1 MLQMAVGRH
10 SARVIGAIALL
21 LAASAAWSVRAL
33 EVQVLRSTGGLAP
46 EVVGL
51 FREPA
56 ACQTLADGSYL
67 VFDRAGH
74 RVYRVPPSGS
84 EAVEIV
90 RIGAEAGNI
99 IGPSAFALAGDRFI
113 VADAPRQRERVQ
125 LFGFDGGLL
134 SSFSLPG
141 RATARITQGRL
152 TLNGVSSL
160 RWTGRSI
167 VMSQPETG
175 GVMTEFTPRGHPV
188 RTIGQLRATG
198 HEDDRDLH
206 LALNSGL
213 PLADP
218 TGGFYFVF
226 HAGLPLFRKY
236 DDDGRL
242 LFERH
247 IQGPELD
254 ATVQTLPTTWPRRTD
269 GLGRDLPIVPPTV
282 RAAEVDPAG
291 NLWVS
296 LWLPFTYVYDSH
308 GDKIRT
314 VQFRGAGLV
323 SPDSLFFESRDR
335 LLVTPGCYRFSV

>member
-1 MLQMAVGRH
+1 VTPTRADAALPTDVADGDWEAPRG
-10 SARVIGAIALL
+10 IGAIALL
-21 LAASAAWSVRAL
+21 LAATAAWSVRAL
-33 EVQVLRSTGGLAP
+33 EVQVLRSIDGMAP
-46 EVVGL
+46 EVLWL

-56 ACQTLADGSYL
+56 ACQTLVDGSYL

-74 RVYRVPPSGS
+74 RVCRVPPSGS
-84 EAVEIV
+84 EAVELV
-90 RIGAEAGNI
+90 RIGPEAGNI

-134 SSFSLPG
+134 SSFSLSG

-152 TLNGVSSL
+152 TFNGVSSL
-160 RWTGRSI
+160 RWAGRSI

-175 GVMTEFTPRGHPV
+175 GVMIEFTPRGHPV
-188 RTIGQLRATG
+188 RTIGQFRATG

-213 PLADP
+213 PL
-218 TGGFYFVF
+218 
-226 HAGLPLFRKY
+226 FRKY
-236 DDDGRL
+236 DDDDRL
-242 LFERH
+242 LFARH
-247 IQGPELD
+247 IQGPELG
-254 ATVQTLPTTWPRRTD
+254 ATIQTLPTAWPRRTD
-269 GLGRDLPIVPPTV
+269 GLGRDLPLAPPTV
-282 RAAEVDPAG
+282 RTAEVDPAG

-314 VQFRGAGLV
+314 VQFRDAGLL
-323 SPDSLFFESRDR
+323 SPDRLFFESRDR
-335 LLVTPGCYRFSV
+335 PLVTPGCYRFSV

>member
-1 MLQMAVGRH
+1 MLQMALGGR
-10 SARVIGAIALL
+10 SPRVIGVIALL
-21 LAASAAWSVRAL
+21 LTTTAVWSVRAL
-33 EVQVLRSTGGLAP
+33 EIQVLRSTGGMAP

-56 ACQTLADGSYL
+56 ACQTLADGSHL

-74 RVYRVPPSGS
+74 RVYQVPASGS
-84 EAVEIV
+84 EAIELV
-90 RIGAEAGNI
+90 RIGPEAGKI
-99 IGPSAFALAGDRFI
+99 IGPSAFALANDSFI

-125 LFGFDGGLL
+125 IFGLDGGLL
-134 SSFSLPG
+134 SSFTVPG
-141 RATARITQGRL
+141 RATARVTQGRL

-160 RWTGRSI
+160 RWTGHSI

-175 GVMTEFTPRGHPV
+175 GVMTEFTPSGRPI
-188 RTIGQLRATG
+188 RTIGQLRETG

-236 DDDGRL
+236 DDDGRF

-254 ATVQTLPTTWPRRTD
+254 GTIQNLPTAWPRRTN
-269 GLGRDLPIVPPTV
+269 GLGLPIVPPTV
-282 RAAEVDPAG
+282 RTAEVDPAG

-308 GDKIRT
+308 GDKTRT
-314 VQFRGAGLV
+314 IQFRGAGLL
-323 SPDSLFFESRDR
+323 SPDNLFFENGDR
-335 LLVTPGCYRFSV
+335 LLVAPGCYRFSV